1 MRKKGN
7 RLCFFPAMLSLCAT
21 VDPSCSPL
29 PPPSAIHSRRYHP
42 PSILAVI
49 ITVTHPG
56 TCNAKVTNRVYFI
69 RRYLIQTCS
78 QFKIGLSILPNQIF
92 TVHTVYSVA
101 TLMYRTVAFLFPP
114 KKRALYLVQSPRE
127 ELDEGSCDAKR
138 YASASL
144 RYIF

>member
-1 MRKKGN
+1 MQ
-7 RLCFFPAMLSLCAT
+7 
-21 VDPSCSPL
+21 PSS
-29 PPPSAIHSRRYHP
+29 SSRRLPMQLKRSKSLAHEMHSTRFIMICMDDYLMP
-42 PSILAVI
+42 ILA
-49 ITVTHPG
+49 TG

-78 QFKIGLSILPNQIF
+78 QFKIGLFILPNQIF

-101 TLMYRTVAFLFPP
+101 TLMYHTVAFLFPP